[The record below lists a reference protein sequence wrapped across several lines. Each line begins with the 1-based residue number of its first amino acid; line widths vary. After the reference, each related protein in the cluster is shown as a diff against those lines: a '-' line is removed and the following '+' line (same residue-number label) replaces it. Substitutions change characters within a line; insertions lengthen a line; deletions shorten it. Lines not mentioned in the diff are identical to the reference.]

1 MPSESPAEIVPTSPE
16 AARSHHAWLGTVVPR
31 SRSAGAARAT
41 VPVMSGVSSHPM
53 PGLGPARQLR
63 TISAASI
70 DGALRTVQHRLNE
83 MFCVGWP
90 RRCEISTGKR
100 RHTQRVYQLGHEL
113 ILAHRGRTELA
124 RPVEPAGKWRP
135 PEVLT
140 RTELAQ
146 APITSRHR
154 ASPRLLRGADGIR
167 THDLLHGK
175 QNVRSRA
182 SHESPGKERFPHQP
196 ARSRRTIG
204 TMARPSLFARRSG
217 RTAAN
222 GASTSARTMRG
233 PRARRDRRD
242 PREGQARHLGA
253 AGQAAR

>member
-1 MPSESPAEIVPTSPE
+1 MVAQHALRKPGGDRADIPE
-16 AARSHHAWLGTVVPR
+16 AGAIPPRVVGHRRPAIAIRGRRQSHRPRHVRRLVP
-31 SRSAGAARAT
+31 SDAGAWPGASVAHYKR
-41 VPVMSGVSSHPM
+41 VPC
-53 PGLGPARQLR
+53 
-63 TISAASI
+63 I

-182 SHESPGKERFPHQP
+182 SHESHGKERFPHQP

-233 PRARRDRRD
+233 PRA
-242 PREGQARHLGA
+242 PRST
-253 AGQAAR
+253 